1 VTSGLISLLV
11 SVTSPAPTPMEL
23 NAENVNPGP
32 LSGIFFTALAVSLLI
47 LVFSMN
53 RHIKRVN
60 FNEDN
65 DNSK

>member
-1 VTSGLISLLV
+1 
-11 SVTSPAPTPMEL
+11 MEL